1 MKMTPANTSSAN
13 AQTAIRRA
21 ARQGSVVLT
30 RHARERMEQRGIGP
44 DEVEDALMR
53 GAVIAD
59 RTEPEN
65 WLVIGDGPSQ
75 WPSTVSRGPSC

>member
-1 MKMTPANTSSAN
+1 
-13 AQTAIRRA
+13 
-21 ARQGSVVLT
+21 
-30 RHARERMEQRGIGP
+30 MEQRGIGP

-65 WLVIGDGPSQ
+65 WLVIGDV
-75 WPSTVSRGPSC
+75 TVAVAVYSEPRAIVLTVMH